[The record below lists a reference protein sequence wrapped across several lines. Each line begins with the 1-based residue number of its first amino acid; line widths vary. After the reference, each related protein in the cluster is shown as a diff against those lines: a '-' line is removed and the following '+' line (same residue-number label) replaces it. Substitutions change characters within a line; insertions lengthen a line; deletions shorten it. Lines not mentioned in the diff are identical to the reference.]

1 MRGVGS
7 LELLLWLW
15 VHDSL
20 VSLPLAARGRAH
32 KQKSLDLLDLRPNPM
47 RRGHHKRKRLKWMV
61 DGPVASPLFSSVSDR
76 AGPTHTFSLLPPPLL
91 SPPLLSLS
99 LALPASLPVS
109 LIVFP
114 VSPNQEPGQA
124 TTVQHR
130 HAWPSSPH
138 LRHRWPRQFQD
149 PKLPSSQAPRA
160 PGLQSEFYRHTA
172 SCLAL
177 AFLLVLPPSQTLWFC
192 QLPGL
197 AVLSSKNA
205 AFSRACHAQ

>member
-99 LALPASLPVS
+99 LALPRFSSCVSDCIPRIPQSRARPGHDRAASTRLALVP
-109 LIVFP
+109 
-114 VSPNQEPGQA
+114 SPAPSVATSIPRSQA
-124 TTVQHR
+124 
-130 HAWPSSPH
+130 
-138 LRHRWPRQFQD
+138 
-149 PKLPSSQAPRA
+149 PKLPSSEGPRA
-160 PGLQSEFYRHTA
+160 PIR
-172 SCLAL
+172 
-177 AFLLVLPPSQTLWFC
+177 VLPPYC
-192 QLPGL
+192 QLPGSGL
-197 AVLSSKNA
+197 SPCPPSLSNLVVLPASGTGC
-205 AFSRACHAQ
+205 AFQ